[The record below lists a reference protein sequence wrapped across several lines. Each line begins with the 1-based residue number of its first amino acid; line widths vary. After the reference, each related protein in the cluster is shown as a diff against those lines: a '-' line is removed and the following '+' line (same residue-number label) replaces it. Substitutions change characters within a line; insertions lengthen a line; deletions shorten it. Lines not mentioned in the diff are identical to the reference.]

1 MADPKKEN
9 HMKINLELQ
18 IDGNVVSRI
27 KDYCDTRGLKI
38 SEVVESIIEKFLGN
52 D

>member
-1 MADPKKEN
+1 MSKKN
-9 HMKINLELQ
+9 SIELQ
-18 IDGNVVSRI
+18 IDEKILSRI
-27 KDYCDTRGLKI
+27 KDYCEQRRLKL